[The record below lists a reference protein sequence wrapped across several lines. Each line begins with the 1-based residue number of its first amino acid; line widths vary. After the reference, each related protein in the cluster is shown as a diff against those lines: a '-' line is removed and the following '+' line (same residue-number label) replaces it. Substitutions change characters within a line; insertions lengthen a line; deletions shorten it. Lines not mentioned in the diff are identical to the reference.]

1 MNPKSQA
8 GRYLKRLMVYDTLSD
23 PLIFPCL
30 WIDWKV
36 KHQDYINEKTI
47 KPSGGWRYTHMKLK
61 KAIAHIDNALP
72 DMFQSHHLSDSDIAR
87 SSNQLE

>member
-1 MNPKSQA
+1 
-8 GRYLKRLMVYDTLSD
+8 MVYDTLSD

-30 WIDWKV
+30 WIDWKG

-47 KPSGGWRYTHMKLK
+47 KPSGGWRYTHTKLK
-61 KAIAHIDNALP
+61 KAIAHVDNALS